1 MVLSDLG
8 YNMGGLVTGLGLG
21 SAVVALAAQDFVKSI
36 IGGMQIVADKPFE
49 IGDFI
54 EVGEFAGTVTE
65 ITYRSTRIKATNN
78 SIIAVPNSVI
88 VTEYVKNWSRLE
100 HRRLDMEL
108 RIDLNTPKETIYN
121 VVTKLRTMLKSDENV
136 LEESVIV
143 HLDKI
148 MPDANIIMI
157 AMYVNTNQ
165 YLEYLKIKEEINCNI
180 LDLLERENI
189 ELVYPTQRIYSEKR

>member
-1 MVLSDLG
+1 MILSDLG

-54 EVGEFAGTVTE
+54 EVGEFSGTVTE
-65 ITYRSTRIKATNN
+65 ITYRSTRIRATNN

-100 HRRLDMEL
+100 NRRLDIEL
-108 RIDLNTPKETIYN
+108 RIDLNTSKEKIYR
-121 VVTKLRTMLKSDENV
+121 VVSKLRTMLKADENV
-136 LEESVIV
+136 LEDTVIV

-148 MPDANIIMI
+148 LPDANTIMI
-157 AMYVNTNQ
+157 AVYVDTAV
-165 YLEYLKIKEEINCNI
+165 YLEFLKIKERINCNI
-180 LDLLERENI
+180 LDLLERENVD
-189 ELVYPTQRIYSEKR
+189 LVYPTQRIFQEKK

>member
-1 MVLSDLG
+1 MAAVGSDEDGSNKSSSNSSYTDSSSSGLSNEVNLRRA
-8 YNMGGLVTGLGLG
+8 
-21 SAVVALAAQDFVKSI
+21 SIAAQDFVKSI

-108 RIDLNTPKETIYN
+108 RIDLNTPKETI
-121 VVTKLRTMLKSDENV
+121 
-136 LEESVIV
+136 
-143 HLDKI
+143 
-148 MPDANIIMI
+148 
-157 AMYVNTNQ
+157 
-165 YLEYLKIKEEINCNI
+165 
-180 LDLLERENI
+180 
-189 ELVYPTQRIYSEKR
+189 

>member
-1 MVLSDLG
+1 MILSDLG

-100 HRRLDMEL
+100 NRRLDIEL
-108 RIDLNTPKETIYN
+108 RIDLNTPKEKIYKIIS
-121 VVTKLRTMLKSDENV
+121 KLRTMLKADENV
-136 LEESVIV
+136 LEDTVIV

-148 MPDANIIMI
+148 MPDANTIMI
-157 AMYVNTNQ
+157 AVYVDTAV
-165 YLEYLKIKEEINCNI
+165 YLEFLKIKERINCNI
-180 LDLLERENI
+180 LDLLERENVD
-189 ELVYPTQRIYSEKR
+189 LVYPTQRIFQEKK

>member
-1 MVLSDLG
+1 MILSDLG

-100 HRRLDMEL
+100 NRRLDIEL
-108 RIDLNTPKETIYN
+108 RIDLNTPKEKIYKIIS
-121 VVTKLRTMLKSDENV
+121 KLRTMLKADENV
-136 LEESVIV
+136 LEDTVIV

-157 AMYVNTNQ
+157 AVYVDTAV
-165 YLEYLKIKEEINCNI
+165 YLEFLKIKERINCNI
-180 LDLLERENI
+180 LDLLERENVD
-189 ELVYPTQRIYSEKR
+189 LVYPTQRIFQEKK

>member
-1 MVLSDLG
+1 MILSDLG

-54 EVGEFAGTVTE
+54 EVGEFSGTVTE
-65 ITYRSTRIKATNN
+65 ITYRSTRIRATNN

-100 HRRLDMEL
+100 NRRLDIEL
-108 RIDLNTPKETIYN
+108 RIDLNTSKEKIYR
-121 VVTKLRTMLKSDENV
+121 VVSKLRTMLKADENV
-136 LEESVIV
+136 IEDTVIV

-148 MPDANIIMI
+148 LPDANTIMI
-157 AMYVNTNQ
+157 AVYVDTAE
-165 YLEYLKIKEEINCNI
+165 YLEFLKIKERINCNI
-180 LDLLERENI
+180 LDLLERENVD
-189 ELVYPTQRIYSEKR
+189 LVYPTQRIFQEKK